1 MLIPAILIGL
11 VVFTV
16 FYVISFYNQLKSL
29 QVKLQAA
36 LQEIGNQLKRQAG
49 LIPNLV
55 ESAKSYLEH
64 EKGIYSMLTEAR
76 KSIDSAISSSDP
88 KSLDSAQDSINKIL
102 SGLRVVVE
110 SNPALQSAGVVTSL
124 MTDLKDTADKIMY
137 SRRLLIDLTADYNTA
152 IATFPGNILASI
164 LGLTKPATG
173 LATPD
178 MTQATTV
185 SQEETKTPEVKLN

>member
-1 MLIPAILIGL
+1 MLIPAILLGL
-11 VVFTV
+11 LILIALYIV
-16 FYVISFYNQLKSL
+16 SFYNKLKSL

-55 ESAKSYLEH
+55 ESTKSYLEH
-64 EKGIYSMLTEAR
+64 EKDIYSMLTEAR
-76 KSIDSAISSSDP
+76 KSIDSAITSTDP
-88 KSLDSAQDSINKIL
+88 KLLDSAQESINKIL

-124 MTDLKDTADKIMY
+124 MADLKDTADKIMY
-137 SRRLLIDLTADYNTA
+137 SRRMLIDLTADYNTA
-152 IATFPGNILASI
+152 IATFPGNLLAGF
-164 LGLTKPATG
+164 LGLAKPATG

-185 SQEETKTPEVKLN
+185 TQEETKTPEVKLN